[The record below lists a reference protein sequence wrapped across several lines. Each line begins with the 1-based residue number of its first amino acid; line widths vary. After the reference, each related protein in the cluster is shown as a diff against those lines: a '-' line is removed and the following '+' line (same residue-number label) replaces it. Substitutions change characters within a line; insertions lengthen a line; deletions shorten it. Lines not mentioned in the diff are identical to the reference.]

1 MNTTDTKNATTASHY
16 DWHPSAPIEEN
27 HFLET
32 VADDGALIHLYVWS
46 QDNQVRA
53 EFVID
58 LPDGKFA
65 STACSQDWDKVG
77 EYIPRSEWPSVIYA
91 GKKGPKH
98 RNPDPAVNDLI
109 QQVEAEVFLDLLQ

>member
-1 MNTTDTKNATTASHY
+1 MTTANTKNVSASHY
-16 DWHPSAPIEEN
+16 DWSPSASIEEN
-27 HFLET
+27 HVLET

-46 QDNQVRA
+46 QDSEVKA

-65 STACSQDWDKVG
+65 STACSQDWDEV
-77 EYIPRSEWPSVIYA
+77 EQYIPRVEWQSVIYA

-98 RNPDPAVNDLI
+98 RSPDHAVNDLI
-109 QQVEAEVFLDLLQ
+109 QQVEAEVFLGLLS